1 MTASAPLD
9 LSGFTFPMVAPTDT
23 IDSVTA
29 AVNGW
34 VSDLAMGPLAYE
46 LHDGISGALLG
57 SAAGTASTSPAHIDT
72 VIFGPPAWAQ
82 LHWLHLRITA
92 GSGTAPP
99 GAVASVDYVALS
111 VTYLSAGIPFAA
123 PVCVTPAAAG
133 TAPDASGP
141 RGRLFIDVTVFAGP
155 TSSRSQVSA
164 AGTTVSDGTAAAP
177 LASRAAVSAGNVS
190 VRAPLGAG
198 V

>member
-57 SAAGTASTSPAHIDT
+57 SAAGTAMAAARHTLTRLSSGRRPGRSCTGCTCGSP
-72 VIFGPPAWAQ
+72 
-82 LHWLHLRITA
+82 
-92 GSGTAPP
+92 
-99 GAVASVDYVALS
+99 
-111 VTYLSAGIPFAA
+111 
-123 PVCVTPAAAG
+123 PAAAPHRPARSRRW
-133 TAPDASGP
+133 T
-141 RGRLFIDVTVFAGP
+141 
-155 TSSRSQVSA
+155 TSPCR
-164 AGTTVSDGTAAAP
+164 
-177 LASRAAVSAGNVS
+177 
-190 VRAPLGAG
+190 
-198 V
+198 